1 MNLSALVIAV
11 MLVSSSALA
20 GKLDGESWNANLNY
34 FMRTTKID
42 EGKGETTI
50 MDFTA
55 GYARSNGFYLGGIYS
70 TGSGNNT
77 HSHMGASLGY
87 MKNGWNLVAHYLL
100 GGTAN
105 LAGTEYK
112 EGTGT
117 QIDVGRVFKTDF
129 PIFVGVQVSSKSMT
143 YKAKASTGSSVK
155 FSDLYPA
162 IKLAYYW

>member
-1 MNLSALVIAV
+1 MKFSSFVIAMV
-11 MLVSSSALA
+11 MISSTAFA

-42 EGKGETTI
+42 DGKGETTI
-50 MDFTA
+50 IDITA

-70 TGSGNNT
+70 TGSGNNE

-100 GGTAN
+100 GGTTS
-105 LAGTEYK
+105 LGGTEYK

-117 QIDVGRVFKTDF
+117 QIDVGRVFKTDWPF
-129 PIFVGVQVSSKSMT
+129 FFGVQMSSKDMT
-143 YKAKASTGSSVK
+143 YKSKIAGGSDVK

-162 IKLAYYW
+162 IKIAYYW